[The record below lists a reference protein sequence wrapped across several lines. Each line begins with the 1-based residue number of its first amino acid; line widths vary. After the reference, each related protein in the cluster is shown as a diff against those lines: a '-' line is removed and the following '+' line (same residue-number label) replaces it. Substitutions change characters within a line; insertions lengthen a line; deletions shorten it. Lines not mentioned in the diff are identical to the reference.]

1 MLQFDQINL
10 NGTSK
15 QLQIKYNDTVVGD
28 ISAHDTTWL
37 RLNQDTAKNI
47 YTPRYI
53 RADGG
58 IFTNGGATYGI
69 TGGGVVKTD
78 EIRAAGVRI

>member
-58 IFTNGGATYGI
+58 IFTNSGATYGI